1 MLSSAPMFVAPC
13 YFGTDIPSKEELFAC
28 KYSPKEMCRLIGADS
43 LGFLSVESLRKIAP
57 DCSCG
62 FCDGC
67 FTERYPIPVEEQGED

>member
-28 KYSPKEMCRLIGADS
+28 KYSLEEMCRLIGADS